1 MLFAVFK
8 KSIIGKNLKILVQDF
23 DTQTIVFNI

>member
-8 KSIIGKNLKILVQDF
+8 KSIIGKKLKILVQGA
-23 DTQTIVFNI
+23 DTQYAGVIV